1 MLIKVIAEVFEL
13 NKNFEFIQEETKE
26 EVMNIKPGLNQV

>member
-13 NKNFEFIQEETKE
+13 NKNLEFIQEEATE
-26 EVMNIKPGLNQV
+26 EVMNIKSGLNEA

>member
-13 NKNFEFIQEETKE
+13 NKNFEFIQEEATE
-26 EVMNIKPGLNQV
+26 EVMNIKSALNEA